1 MEDAREPAIPIRERA
16 RYSRDETHFS
26 DTHTGVVTQCPH
38 ALPFAGDVDTSSQTN
53 AKHESRRIELYPFP

>member
-1 MEDAREPAIPIRERA
+1 MEDAREPAILLESELDIQEMR
-16 RYSRDETHFS
+16 HIFS